1 VAFLV
6 ALFDGLFSAP
16 LDGLI
21 DGLLTGLDVSDERL
35 NNEGRQRRGRAGL
48 CACAARSVY
57 MAKPNSLMPYRN
69 DYPIINIPP

>member
-1 VAFLV
+1 M
-6 ALFDGLFSAP
+6 ALFDGLFSA
-16 LDGLI
+16 LI

-69 DYPIINIPP
+69 DLPIINILPKGGR